1 MVFSGNQLANILSE
15 LLIMCHFIV
24 NGKRRNSVVLNVTF
38 YVVIYVL
45 IFEHFL
51 SKLYVRMTVHL

>member
-1 MVFSGNQLANILSE
+1 
-15 LLIMCHFIV
+15 MCHFIV